1 MTNDFDDELKRM
13 DELEQVSE
21 APINKAL
28 TLEDAIS
35 DLESRCCHGG
45 VQWENCG
52 SHDRARFSTPCHIKR
67 VGYEQRTY

>member
-28 TLEDAIS
+28 SLEDAIS
-35 DLESRCCHGG
+35 DLELRNHPT
-45 VQWENCG
+45 VQSG
-52 SHDRARFSTPCHIKR
+52 STLQSVIDILR
-67 VGYEQRTY
+67 VK